1 MLKKYPF
8 SASAALKEPIVSEMF
23 PCVVAKGSSRETIFD
38 LLSVSDAEEETGG
51 IFCETKLPTPRFR
64 YRIPCCSRSSI
75 ARFAVMRLTSYCS
88 ESIFSVQNTASEENC
103 PVRMRSK
110 RVSLMISYLGFV
122 ILLFL
127 SMSVK
132 FLK

>member
-64 YRIPCCSRSSI
+64 YRIPCCSRSCCD
-75 ARFAVMRLTSYCS
+75 AA
-88 ESIFSVQNTASEENC
+88 
-103 PVRMRSK
+103 
-110 RVSLMISYLGFV
+110 YL
-122 ILLFL
+122 ILLREHFFRAEHGIGRKL
-127 SMSVK
+127 SGADA
-132 FLK
+132 L